1 MFKRFIPDY
10 HAPSVYD
17 VKVELYH
24 SIGVKNVLI
33 DLDNTL
39 DSYRLFSPSPRA
51 LALKEN
57 LIASG
62 IKIFII
68 SNNHGPRVTAYAN
81 ALGVECLHSTRK
93 PFAYKVRR
101 LLKEKNYLPEETMLV
116 GDQLITDVLCAKR
129 AGIRVLLT
137 EKIVEED
144 QWTTHFNRLLDRP
157 IRRYLKKKG
166 LLKEWVSKND

>member
-10 HAPSVYD
+10 HAASVYD
-17 VKVELYH
+17 VEIQFFLSH
-24 SIGVKNVLI
+24 GIKNLLI

-39 DSYRLFSPSPRA
+39 DSYKLFSPSKRA
-51 LALKEN
+51 VVLKEK
-57 LIASG
+57 LIAAG
-62 IKIFII
+62 INVFII
-68 SNNHGPRVTAYAN
+68 SNNHGPRVTAYAT
-81 ALGVECLHSTRK
+81 ALGVEYLHSTRK
-93 PFAYKVRR
+93 PFAYKVKR
-101 LLKEKNYLPEETMLV
+101 LLKEKKYRPEETMLV

-137 EKIVEED
+137 EKIVTED

-166 LLKEWVSKND
+166 RLKEWMTND

>member
-1 MFKRFIPDY
+1 MFKRFIPNY
-10 HAPSVYD
+10 HATSVYD
-17 VKVELYH
+17 VKVEFFL
-24 SIGVKNVLI
+24 SIGVKNLLI

-39 DSYRLFSPSPRA
+39 DSYKLFTPSPRA
-51 LALKEN
+51 VALKKT
-57 LIASG
+57 LLASG
-62 IKIFII
+62 INVFII
-68 SNNHGPRVTAYAN
+68 SNNHGPRVTAYAT
-81 ALGVECLHSTRK
+81 ALGVEYLHSTRK

-101 LLKEKNYLPEETMLV
+101 LLKEKNYRPEETMLV

-166 LLKEWVSKND
+166 LLKEWVNKNG

>member
-10 HAPSVYD
+10 HATSIYD
-17 VKVELYH
+17 VNVEFYH
-24 SIGVKNVLI
+24 SIGVKNLLI

-39 DSYRLFSPSPRA
+39 DSYRLFSPSPRT
-51 LALKEN
+51 LALKN
-57 LIASG
+57 KLIAAG
-62 IKIFII
+62 INIYII

-81 ALGVECLHSTRK
+81 ALGVDYLHSTRK
-93 PFAYKVRR
+93 PFAYKVKR
-101 LLKEKNYLPEETMLV
+101 LLKDKNYVPEETMLV

-129 AGIRVLLT
+129 SGIRVMLT

-157 IRRYLKKKG
+157 MRRHLKKKG
-166 LLKEWVSKND
+166 LLKEWVNKND